1 MIAYHHSGTCGYTLI
16 KRAWISGCS
25 CIARLACVQIC
36 LRKNKNVWVSVAVML
51 ANDRPYESANVVER
65 KSGEYALYRS
75 TSSVASGVIM
85 SETSYDAPVLSNDTY
100 ADKGRY
106 AVFKVFVTLKRE

>member
-25 CIARLACVQIC
+25 CIARLAWVQIC
-36 LRKNKNVWVSVAVML
+36 LRKNKNVCVSVAVML

-85 SETSYDAPVLSNDTY
+85 SETSYDAPVLSNDVRDEIGMY
-100 ADKGRY
+100 LEY
-106 AVFKVFVTLKRE
+106 HVFV